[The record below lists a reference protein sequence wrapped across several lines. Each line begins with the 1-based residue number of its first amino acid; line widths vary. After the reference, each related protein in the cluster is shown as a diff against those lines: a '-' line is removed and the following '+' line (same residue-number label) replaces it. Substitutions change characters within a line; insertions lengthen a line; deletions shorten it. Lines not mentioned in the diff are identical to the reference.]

1 MEEICFQNF
10 NYPIR
15 EITLPKVGNV
25 LISTTALNKVLMIN
39 GGRYR
44 SIEASNID
52 EKIYYFV
59 EEREMVLSDSELS
72 NLVLMQTL

>member
-1 MEEICFQNF
+1 
-10 NYPIR
+10 
-15 EITLPKVGNV
+15 
-25 LISTTALNKVLMIN
+25 MIN

-59 EEREMVLSDSELS
+59 EEREMVLSDSIIKFGFDANTMIRFQFFPRSQGIVKPIQDIIFLF
-72 NLVLMQTL
+72 